1 MPTMDDVA
9 RASGFSQM
17 TVSRAFDSS
26 APIRQETRD
35 RILEA
40 AAAIGYFP
48 NRAASSLAS
57 QRTRTFGIILPTLQD
72 SIYLPF
78 VEGAGQVFEAHRS
91 DYLLQ
96 SIDYAKGRESHAISA
111 LLAHRVEAILLPSI
125 GHTVATGRF
134 LRSIP
139 IPLIE
144 VGNLPKRPLEFAVG
158 HSDYDAG
165 YLATRR
171 LIEGGRRKI
180 AIICGEFATTTNARD
195 RFNGCRQAMEDAGL
209 SLPDDRVIQVEHA
222 VDAGLEGLARL
233 MDAKRGFNGL
243 VVAGEIWSAAVL
255 LHILKSGKR
264 VPQDIAIVGIGKV
277 ELAPFLPV
285 PLTHV
290 DLPRRETGIRSAELA
305 VALSQGKTVATRVLK
320 LPIHLVA
327 MASG

>member
-1 MPTMDDVA
+1 MP
-9 RASGFSQM
+9 
-17 TVSRAFDSS
+17 VS
-26 APIRQETRD
+26 P
-35 RILEA
+35 
-40 AAAIGYFP
+40 
-48 NRAASSLAS
+48 
-57 QRTRTFGIILPTLQD
+57 
-72 SIYLPF
+72 
-78 VEGAGQVFEAHRS
+78 
-91 DYLLQ
+91 
-96 SIDYAKGRESHAISA
+96 
-111 LLAHRVEAILLPSI
+111 
-125 GHTVATGRF
+125 
-134 LRSIP
+134 
-139 IPLIE
+139 
-144 VGNLPKRPLEFAVG
+144 
-158 HSDYDAG
+158 
-165 YLATRR
+165 
-171 LIEGGRRKI
+171 
-180 AIICGEFATTTNARD
+180 
-195 RFNGCRQAMEDAGL
+195 
-209 SLPDDRVIQVEHA
+209 LPDDRVIQVEHA